1 MKHRKESNMRFVACV
16 LIAFCGMTTGC
27 MSTVDAGYQGV
38 LVKKPWVFGHGGVDK
53 EPIATGLTWTAPTTE
68 VVRINVQPMQFEM
81 QFNDFMSKDAVPLD
95 FHAVIRLQVTDAV
108 KLVERFGPDWYKNN
122 IGRELEN
129 RVRTA
134 VKKHGMNET
143 AIETTAIDQI
153 DAEVSMA
160 MEKYIKDVDLP
171 VKMIAITVGRAN
183 PPDSIKTARENTAA
197 EQQRLIMEQQRAK
210 AEEAR
215 ALAEEKR
222 GIADR
227 SYAEKFGITSDAYV
241 KLKQVEM
248 CATSKGCTLI
258 LGSPSGVVVK

>member
-1 MKHRKESNMRFVACV
+1 MR
-16 LIAFCGMTTGC
+16 IAFVFALAAFGCSTGC

-53 EPIATGLTWTAPTTE
+53 EPVATGLTWTAPTTE
-68 VVRINVQPMQFEM
+68 VVRVNIQPAQFEM

-95 FHAVIRLQVTDAV
+95 FHTVIRLQVTDAV
-108 KLVERFGPDWYKNN
+108 KLVDRFGPDWYKNN

-153 DAEVSMA
+153 DAEVSAA
-160 MEKYIKDVDLP
+160 MEKYIKEVDLP
-171 VKMIAITVGRAN
+171 VKLIAITVGRAN
-183 PPDSIKTARENTAA
+183 PPDSIKTARENTAS

-222 GIADR
+222 GLADK

-248 CATSKGCTLI
+248 CAASKGCTLI
-258 LGSPSGVVVK
+258 LGSPTGVVVK